1 MEVPQGKFDLVRF
14 PYSGNKTLRA
24 WDAADEYLLAHVAET
39 EDARAGT
46 DSATPAGVGPSTSAA
61 PTHGAVLILN
71 DAFGAVSLGMADRSP
86 QMMSDSYLSHMAVR
100 ENLARNSREGG
111 AVRLLSSLDEPEGP
125 LSIVLVKVPK
135 ALALLEDQLHRIRP
149 FLTPDTFVVGA
160 GMTRSIHTS
169 TIELFE
175 KIIGPTTTSLARK
188 KARLI
193 HARFDESLTPG
204 PSPYPT
210 TQPMDVGFDVV
221 SHANVFSR
229 KRLDIGTRLLL
240 EHLPENRG
248 TAHIVDLGCGNGILG
263 TAAAIRNPDST
274 VVFADESFMA
284 VASAEATF
292 RGAVGEDRYAEFIVT
307 DALDGIEPDSVDV
320 ILNNPPFH
328 DGHVTG
334 DAIAWRMFVEA
345 RKALC
350 SGGELYVVGN
360 RHLGYHEK
368 LKRIFGNSETV
379 GSNPKFVVSRGY
391 CQLERN
397 RRKNA

>member
-1 MEVPQGKFDLVRF
+1 MSFMESPQGKFDLVRF
-14 PYSGNKTLRA
+14 PHRGNKTLRA
-24 WDAADEYLLAHVAET
+24 WDAADEYVLHFVAEK
-39 EDARAGT
+39 ESAG
-46 DSATPAGVGPSTSAA
+46 AGPSDEPVTSPQTDPSTANI
-61 PTHGAVLILN
+61 LILN
-71 DAFGAVSLGMADRSP
+71 DAFGALSVALADRAP
-86 QMMSDSYLSHMAVR
+86 QMLSDSYLSHLAVGK
-100 ENLARNSREGG
+100 NLVRNALKAD
-111 AVRLLSSLDEPEGP
+111 AVRLLGSLEEPEGP
-125 LSIVLVKVPK
+125 LAVVLVKVPK

-149 FLTPDTFVVGA
+149 LLTPDTLIVGA
-160 GMTRSIHTS
+160 GMTRNIHTS

-193 HARFDESLTPG
+193 HARFDESLSPG

-210 TQPMDVGFDVV
+210 TQPMDAGFDVV

-229 KRLDIGTRLLL
+229 KRVDIGTRLLL
-240 EHLPENRG
+240 DHLPKHLG

-263 TAAAIRNPDST
+263 TVAAVQNPDAT

-284 VASAEATF
+284 VESAEATF
-292 RGAVGEDRYAEFIVT
+292 RGALGEDRYAEFLVT

-334 DAIAWRMFVEA
+334 DAIAWSMFVEA

-379 GSNPKFVVSRGY
+379 GSNPKFVVLRAV
-391 CQLERN
+391 R
-397 RRKNA
+397 

>member
-24 WDAADEYLLAHVAET
+24 WDAADEYLLAHLSEMGRDHT
-39 EDARAGT
+39 EG
-46 DSATPAGVGPSTSAA
+46 DSTADGSL
-61 PTHGAVLILN
+61 LILN
-71 DAFGAVSLGMADRSP
+71 DGFGALSVSLADRCP
-86 QMMSDSYLSHMAVR
+86 QMLSDSYLSHLAVG
-100 ENLARNSREGG
+100 ENLARNAIDAGT
-111 AVRLLSSLDEPEGP
+111 VTLLGSLDEPRGP
-125 LSIVLVKVPK
+125 IGTLIAKVPK
-135 ALALLEDQLHRIRP
+135 TLALLEDQLHRVRP
-149 FLTPDTFVVGA
+149 LLVPGALVVGA
-160 GMTRSIHTS
+160 GMTRNIHSS
-169 TIELFE
+169 TIDLFE
-175 KIIGPTTTSLARK
+175 KIVGPTTTTLARK

-193 HARFDESLTPG
+193 LARVDAALDPG

-210 TQPMDVGFDVV
+210 THHLDTGLDVV

-240 EHLPENRG
+240 EHLPQGLG
-248 TAHIVDLGCGNGILG
+248 TAHIIDLGCGNGILG
-263 TAAAIRNPDST
+263 TVVAQQNPDCT

-284 VASAEATF
+284 LRSAEATF
-292 RGAVGEDRYAEFIVT
+292 RRTLGDDRYAEFLVT
-307 DALDGIEPDSVDV
+307 DALDGIESDSVDL

-345 RKALC
+345 RRALC

-379 GSNPKFVVSRGY
+379 GSNPKFVVLRAV
-391 CQLERN
+391 R
-397 RRKNA
+397 